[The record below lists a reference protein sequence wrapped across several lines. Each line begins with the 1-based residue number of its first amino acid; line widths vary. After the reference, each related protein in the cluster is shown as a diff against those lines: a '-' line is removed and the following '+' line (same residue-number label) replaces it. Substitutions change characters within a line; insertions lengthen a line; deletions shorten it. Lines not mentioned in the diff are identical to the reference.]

1 MDVWCTGVAWCLR
14 SCIWRCNRDL
24 VGKISLAPVQA
35 RRLTLKDLT
44 GTGALCAGLWFAA
57 KGLTPSY
64 GNMET
69 CICDAY
75 ALWIVEALRRC
86 IETH

>member
-1 MDVWCTGVAWCLR
+1 MLSLEAPIGILLRVANPWTFGVPG
-14 SCIWRCNRDL
+14 WRGAF
-24 VGKISLAPVQA
+24 VPVSGDA
-35 RRLTLKDLT
+35 M
-44 GTGALCAGLWFAA
+44 FAA